1 MSIPVVVPSYLRERC
16 LTRKTLPLLY
26 TRGVSPRDVTV
37 VVGDT
42 AAADSYTAAIHEAG
56 LPVPAIAVSGCPG
69 SIRDTRNWIADN
81 WRGPVMEVDDD
92 LTEVSQWVD
101 PKTTVP
107 VESLPALFEEG
118 FGHCT
123 AAGATLWGIYPVPN
137 PYFMRP
143 GIRTDLRYIEA
154 GIFGTI
160 LDGGEY
166 QQVSLD
172 DKEDY
177 ERSIKHYLHDGTVVR
192 IDYYT
197 FRANYYTEPGG
208 LQATRTD
215 ERIDWSA
222 RELARRYPDLASINT
237 TKKSRRFTEVRL
249 RDRRPKAAAVR

>member
-1 MSIPVVVPSYLRERC
+1 MSIPVIVPSYRRERC

-26 TRGVSPRDVTV
+26 ARGVRPADVV
-37 VVGDT
+37 LVVGT
-42 AAADSYTAAIHEAG
+42 AEEEASYTDAIRTAD
-56 LPVPAIAVSGCPG
+56 LPLPAVAVSGAPG
-69 SIRDTRNWIADN
+69 SIMRTRNFIADN

-92 LTEVSQWVD
+92 LTDVMQWID

-107 VESLPALFEEG
+107 VASLPELFEEG
-118 FGHCT
+118 FGHCR

-143 GIRTDLRYIEA
+143 GVRTDLRYIEA

-160 LDGGEY
+160 LDGGDY
-166 QQVSLD
+166 QQVTLD

-177 ERSIKHYLHDGTVVR
+177 ERSIRHYLHDGAVVR

-208 LQATRTD
+208 LQATRTP

-222 RELARRYPDLASINT
+222 RELARRYPDLASVNT
-237 TKKSRRFTEVRL
+237 AKKSRPFTEVRL
-249 RDRRPKAAAVR
+249 RDRRPKAAAR